1 MNARSKV
8 GLAIVSATMMSAPLN
23 AEGTASSAPAI
34 ATNKA
39 GDAGEIVCEKIP
51 MIGSRLATKKICMTR
66 SQWAETKRQDRQA
79 VEKAQASPCVIQTTG
94 AGGRPS
100 C

>member
-8 GLAIVSATMMSAPLN
+8 GLAIVSAAMVGAPLG
-23 AEGTASSAPAI
+23 AQGAPSPAPAV

-66 SQWAETKRQDRQA
+66 SQWAESRRQDREA
-79 VEKAQASPCVIQTTG
+79 VERAQASPCVLTHNG
-94 AGGRPS
+94 GSGRPS